1 MLKRVRGRMTY
12 ANVMS
17 TIAVVFAVGGGVAY
31 AANTVF
37 SSDIVNG
44 EVRTPD
50 LATNAVTSLK
60 VQNNELTGADIREP
74 TLHGVDAAT
83 LGGHGP
89 SDFLTPVPGKAAA
102 TNEDNF
108 ATVECSSGCFT
119 FLGNPSNGADFLDGA
134 LKVESCTDGGLML
147 NYENQSSST
156 QLIHQ
161 VRYDT
166 TGSTLTKT
174 TFNPGTEGNFFF
186 TGTDSMRRVEMFVQ
200 GGGIGEATYDVYTEH
215 QDSGQPEFSDLCLG
229 AGSVTSVFSG

>member
-1 MLKRVRGRMTY
+1 M
-12 ANVMS
+12 
-17 TIAVVFAVGGGVAY
+17 
-31 AANTVF
+31 F
-37 SSDIVNG
+37 SGDIVNG
-44 EVRTPD
+44 EVKTQDIADDGVNAQDIATAAVRTQGI
-50 LATNAVTSLK
+50 ATEGVRSVDVEDNG
-60 VQNNELTGADIREP
+60 LTGADIREP
-74 TLHGVDAAT
+74 SLHGVDAAT
-83 LGGHGP
+83 LDGQGP

-147 NYENQSSST
+147 NYENQSSSI

-186 TGTDSMRRVEMFVQ
+186 TSPDSMRRVEMFVQ
-200 GGGIGEATYDVYTEH
+200 GGGIGEATYDIYTEH
-215 QDSGQPEFSDLCLG
+215 QD
-229 AGSVTSVFSG
+229 ARAT

>member
-1 MLKRVRGRMTY
+1 ME
-12 ANVMS
+12 
-17 TIAVVFAVGGGVAY
+17 
-31 AANTVF
+31 
-37 SSDIVNG
+37 DNG
-44 EVRTPD
+44 
-50 LATNAVTSLK
+50 
-60 VQNNELTGADIREP
+60 LTGADIREP
-74 TLHGVDAAT
+74 SLHGVDAAT

-119 FLGNPSNGADFLDGA
+119 FLSNPFNGADFLDGA

-174 TFNPGTEGNFFF
+174 TFDAGMEGNFFF
-186 TGTDSMRRVEMFVQ
+186 TGADSMRRIEMFVP
-200 GGGIGEATYDVYTEH
+200 GGGVGEATYDIYTEH
-215 QDSGQPEFSDLCLG
+215 QDSTQPELSDLCLG
-229 AGSVTSVFSG
+229 AGSVTSVFSD